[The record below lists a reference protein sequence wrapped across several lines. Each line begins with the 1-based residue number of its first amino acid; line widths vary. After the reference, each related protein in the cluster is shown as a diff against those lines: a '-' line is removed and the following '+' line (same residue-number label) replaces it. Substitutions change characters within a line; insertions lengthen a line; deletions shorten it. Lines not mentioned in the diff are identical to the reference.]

1 MEKEKQLLLLCC
13 RLIEQSLN
21 WGDSDIWTNDDFEQ
35 LSKLIF
41 EKTRVQLSVSTLKR
55 IWGKVKYNSFP
66 TAATLNALAGY
77 LDYTSWRDF
86 RQQYQVNGVMITE
99 PIAPPVAETV
109 ETMPPAKKSFRYVW
123 LALGLLIAISSI
135 YFISIK
141 RKTAPDLSTVKF
153 ETKKIT
159 DDLPNSVV
167 FNYDASTFKSDSV
180 FIQQNWDPSRR
191 EQVPGDGKQF
201 TSIYY
206 HPGFFN
212 AKLIVDNQVK
222 KEAVIFIK
230 TKGWKGIIDK
240 SPVPVYL
247 SAHEIKTTG
256 GMGISGELMQQKLGL
271 SVFNDNWVKFS
282 NVREFPGIKAD
293 DFTLDCTL
301 RNSST
306 AGQSICGKLDLTIL
320 GTGTAII
327 IPLVNKGCIADMGI
341 LNVGDWIGGKD
352 HDLSAFGCDVS
363 QFQNLTCTVK
373 DRHLKIYLNKKQIYD
388 VAQNHPMGHIIGIRF
403 EFEGPGEVKHYKL
416 ETPGATVYEE
426 SF

>member
-1 MEKEKQLLLLCC
+1 MEKEKQLLILCC
-13 RLIEQSLN
+13 RLIERSLN
-21 WGDSDIWTNDDFEQ
+21 WGDSGIWGNDDFEQ

-41 EKTRVQLSVSTLKR
+41 EKTKVRLSISTLKR
-55 IWGKVKYNSFP
+55 IWGKVKYDSFP
-66 TAATLNALAGY
+66 NTATLNALAGF
-77 LDYTSWRDF
+77 LDYVSWRDF
-86 RQQYQVNGVMITE
+86 RQQHQVNGIIE
-99 PIAPPVAETV
+99 QAIQPAAVASVTV
-109 ETMPPAKKSFRYVW
+109 TPSSKKQFKYLW
-123 LALGLLIAISSI
+123 LAIGFLAAFSSI
-135 YFISIK
+135 YFIGIK
-141 RKTAPDLSTVKF
+141 RKPKPNLATVKF

-180 FIQQNWDPSRR
+180 FIQQSWDPTRR

-222 KEAVIFIK
+222 KEAVILIK

-240 SPVPVYL
+240 FPVPVYL
-247 SAHEIKTTG
+247 SANEIKSAG
-256 GMGISGELMQQKLGL
+256 GMGISGGLMQQKLGIA
-271 SVFNDNWVKFS
+271 VFNDNWVKFS
-282 NVREFPGIKAD
+282 NVKEFPGIKAD

-301 RNSST
+301 RNVST
-306 AGQSICGKLDLTIL
+306 PGQSVCGKLDLTIL

-327 IPLVNKGCIADMGI
+327 IPLVNKGCIADIGI
-341 LNVGDWIGGKD
+341 LNVTDWISGKD

-363 QFQNLTCTVK
+363 KFQNLTCTVK
-373 DRHLKIYLNKKQIYD
+373 NNQLKVYLNQKQILD
-388 VAQNHPMGHIIGIRF
+388 IPQNHPMGHIIGIHF

-416 ETPGATVYEE
+416 ETPGKTKYEE
-426 SF
+426 AF